1 MKQPPP
7 EISAPIVQVLHG
19 LYKELYQTGKKVP
32 KRDRFGLYAQ
42 VEAGA
47 LKCLTL
53 SIEAAL
59 AEPPAKIRPIKE
71 LRLALAVSKRL
82 IRLCQELEVIEEKK
96 YFFLQEKVVEA
107 SKMAAGWLA
116 YMERKKSPAGDFP
129 S

>member
-1 MKQPPP
+1 M
-7 EISAPIVQVLHG
+7 
-19 LYKELYQTGKKVP
+19 YKELYQTGKKVP

>member
-1 MKQPPP
+1 M
-7 EISAPIVQVLHG
+7 
-19 LYKELYQTGKKVP
+19 YKELYQTGKKVP

-107 SKMAAGWLA
+107 FKRAAGWLA

>member
-1 MKQPPP
+1 M
-7 EISAPIVQVLHG
+7 
-19 LYKELYQTGKKVP
+19 YKELYQTGKKVP

-116 YMERKKSPAGDFP
+116 YMERKKSPLGDFP

>member
-1 MKQPPP
+1 M
-7 EISAPIVQVLHG
+7 
-19 LYKELYQTGKKVP
+19 
-32 KRDRFGLYAQ
+32 
-42 VEAGA
+42 
-47 LKCLTL
+47 TL

-71 LRLALAVSKRL
+71 LRIALAVSKRL
-82 IRLCQELEVIEEKK
+82 IRLCQELEILEEKK

-116 YMERKKSPAGDFP
+116 YMERKKSPLVDFP

>member
-1 MKQPPP
+1 
-7 EISAPIVQVLHG
+7 

-71 LRLALAVSKRL
+71 LRIALAVSKRL
-82 IRLCQELEVIEEKK
+82 IRLCQELEILEEKK
-96 YFFLQEKVVEA
+96 YFFLQEKVIEA
-107 SKMAAGWLA
+107 SKMASGWLA
-116 YMERKKSPAGDFP
+116 YLERKKSPAGDFP

>member
-1 MKQPPP
+1 M
-7 EISAPIVQVLHG
+7 QVLHG

-71 LRLALAVSKRL
+71 LRIALAVSKRL
-82 IRLCQELEVIEEKK
+82 IRLCQELEILEEKK
-96 YFFLQEKVVEA
+96 YFFLQEKVIEA

-116 YMERKKSPAGDFP
+116 YLERKKSPAGDFP